1 MSHKLHIRDNKAEKD
16 QPKILERFSVDAQ
29 EIVAAEPER
38 YEIIGRAPETTVGD
52 TTAVLD
58 NDRPSVAARKILTA
72 AGVEQPR
79 PEGESEEVAE
89 EDVHGQKT
97 PAAEAE
103 AKARKKPGPKP
114 KAKPAA
120 EVDETE

>member
-1 MSHKLHIRDNKAEKD
+1 MSHKLHVRDNKAEKD

-29 EIVAAEPER
+29 EIVAAEPDR
-38 YEIIGRAPETTVGD
+38 YEIVGRAPVTGPGD
-52 TTAVLD
+52 TNAVLD
-58 NDRPSVAARKILTA
+58 NDRPSVVAKKILAA
-72 AGVEQPR
+72 AGVEQPQ

-103 AKARKKPGPKP
+103 ARKKRGPKP
-114 KAKPAA
+114 RAKAAA
-120 EVDETE
+120 EADDNE